1 MMVTVNLI
9 DMKELFYIT
18 NMSELNQL
26 LVRRIKEGTVI
37 DHITSGK
44 AFNVLKTLNITG
56 QDGNIVTVALNVPST
71 KKDKKDIIKIENKFL
86 ENDDT
91 NKIALISPNAT
102 INIIKNYRVAEKR
115 KIQVPDYISGIF
127 KCSNI
132 NCISNEEKQIIPT
145 IIVVDKVKIIL
156 KCKFCT
162 RLLDINDIKEF

>member
-1 MMVTVNLI
+1 
-9 DMKELFYIT
+9 
-18 NMSELNQL
+18 MSEPNQL

-56 QDGNIVTVALNVPST
+56 KNGDIVTVALNVPST
-71 KKDKKDIIKIENKFL
+71 KEDKKDIIKVENKFL

-115 KIQVPDYISGIF
+115 KIQVPNYISGIF

-132 NCISNEEKQIIPT
+132 NCISNEEKEITPT
-145 IIVVDKVKIIL
+145 IIVIDKTKIII
-156 KCKFCT
+156 KCKFCA
-162 RLLDINDIKEF
+162 RLIDINEIEEV

>member
-1 MMVTVNLI
+1 
-9 DMKELFYIT
+9 
-18 NMSELNQL
+18 MSEPNQL

-56 QDGNIVTVALNVPST
+56 KNGDIVTVALNVPST
-71 KKDKKDIIKIENKFL
+71 KEDKKDIIKVENKFL

-132 NCISNEEKQIIPT
+132 NCISNEEKEITPT
-145 IIVVDKVKIIL
+145 IIVIDKTKIII
-156 KCKFCT
+156 KCKFCA
-162 RLLDINDIKEF
+162 RLIDINEIEEV

>member
-1 MMVTVNLI
+1 
-9 DMKELFYIT
+9 
-18 NMSELNQL
+18 MSELNQL

-37 DHITSGK
+37 DHIASGK

-56 QDGNIVTVALNVPST
+56 KDGNIVTVALNVPST
-71 KKDKKDIIKIENKFL
+71 KKEKKDIIKVENKFL

-132 NCISNEEKQIIPT
+132 NCISNEEKEISPT
-145 IIVVDKVKIIL
+145 IIVIDKTKIIL
-156 KCKFCT
+156 KCKFCA
-162 RLLDINDIKEF
+162 RLIDINEIEEV

>member
-1 MMVTVNLI
+1 
-9 DMKELFYIT
+9 
-18 NMSELNQL
+18 MSELNQL

-37 DHITSGK
+37 DHIVSGK

-56 QDGNIVTVALNVPST
+56 REGNIVTVALNVPST
-71 KKDKKDIIKIENKFL
+71 KKDKKDIIKVENKFL

-115 KIQVPDYISGIF
+115 KIQVPNYISGIF

-132 NCISNEEKQIIPT
+132 NCISNDEKEIVPT
-145 IIVVDKVKIIL
+145 IIVVDKTKIIL

-162 RLLDINDIKEF
+162 RLIDINEIEEV